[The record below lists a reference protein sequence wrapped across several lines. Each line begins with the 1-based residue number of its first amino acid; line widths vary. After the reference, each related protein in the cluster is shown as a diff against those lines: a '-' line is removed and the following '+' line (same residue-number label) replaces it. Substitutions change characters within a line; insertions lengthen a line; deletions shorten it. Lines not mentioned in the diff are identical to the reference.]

1 MNCTIPILCGERW
14 WGLAAAH
21 GTRFPLHEASEYS
34 YHPTAAFTGN
44 QEAPLMVSSM
54 GRYLWSDRPYDVDV
68 KDGVITVTNAAEDF
82 ALYEGYET
90 MRGAF
95 CAAAAAHF
103 PPNGVLPPEN
113 FFLCSSRWLSS
124 IRARPRRFLLPNIW
138 SK

>member
-44 QEAPLMVSSM
+44 QEAPLLVSSM

-68 KDGVITVTNAAEDF
+68 KDGVITVSNAAEDF
-82 ALYEGYET
+82 ALYEGYQT
-90 MRGAF
+90 LRGAF
-95 CAAAAAHF
+95 CAAAAAF
-103 PPNGVLPPEN
+103 
-113 FFLCSSRWLSS
+113 
-124 IRARPRRFLLPNIW
+124 RFLSPPVRRPPGRLCRKALMLPRIF
-138 SK
+138 SGRGIF